1 MKKRKLHIATESEIR
16 RGLTTDIYF
25 SRAVEVLKRT
35 RGSKRVKAEFA
46 VKGLPEGYT
55 WAVVA
60 GLEECLSVLEG
71 VDVDVRALREGTVI
85 RPLEPVMT
93 IEGNYTDFAVMETAL
108 LGFLSQASGVA
119 TKAARLRI
127 AAGSRPLISF
137 GARRMHPAIAP
148 MIDRNAFI
156 GGCDGVSTVAGAE
169 LLGIEPSGTMPHSLV
184 ILSGG
189 IEKAVLDFDMAIDK
203 SVTRIALVDTF
214 GDEKFEALVAC
225 EALGGALRGI
235 RLDTPG
241 SRRGNMADIVREV
254 RWELDMRGF
263 SDVGILVSGGMDES
277 DLLELADAVDG
288 FGVGTC
294 LSAARVL
301 DFSMDIVEV
310 EGRLESKR
318 GKMSGEK
325 KLLRCAEC
333 GEDSVV
339 PAELKVDE
347 PCECGG
353 KLQALN
359 LGYMKHGAIKR
370 RLPSAVEIRK
380 YVLKGIEALEIDP
393 AGHHCSCQ

>member
-1 MKKRKLHIATESEIR
+1 
-16 RGLTTDIYF
+16 
-25 SRAVEVLKRT
+25 
-35 RGSKRVKAEFA
+35 
-46 VKGLPEGYT
+46 
-55 WAVVA
+55 
-60 GLEECLSVLEG
+60 
-71 VDVDVRALREGTVI
+71 
-85 RPLEPVMT
+85 
-93 IEGNYTDFAVMETAL
+93 
-108 LGFLSQASGVA
+108 
-119 TKAARLRI
+119 
-127 AAGSRPLISF
+127 
-137 GARRMHPAIAP
+137 
-148 MIDRNAFI
+148 
-156 GGCDGVSTVAGAE
+156 
-169 LLGIEPSGTMPHSLV
+169 
-184 ILSGG
+184 
-189 IEKAVLDFDMAIDK
+189 MAIDK

-263 SDVGILVSGGMDES
+263 SDVGILVSGGLDEA
-277 DLLELADAVDG
+277 DLVELADAVDG

-325 KLLRCAEC
+325 KVLRCAEC

-339 PAELKVDE
+339 PAEIKVDM

-353 KLQALN
+353 KLKALN
-359 LGYMKHGAIKR
+359 ISYMKRGELKR
-370 RLPSAVEIRK
+370 RLPSVAEIRK
-380 YVLKGIEALEIDP
+380 HVLKGIESLEID
-393 AGHHCSCQ
+393 AGGHPCSCQ